1 MALSPR
7 TTAAMMEPR
16 TADMDI
22 TLITFTHP
30 SWGRDYNF
38 CTAQVEWLRNDPN
51 SGRPQYGVISNGI
64 AYDYVP
70 VQVTLPSSSD
80 EQASEGKI
88 VMSNVGQ
95 ELSPYLKAVGSSYPR
110 MTLETINSETPDIVE
125 AVWPELD
132 LANAQWNQMTVEVS
146 VKNNIAS
153 TEPLPHS
160 RFNRAEW
167 PNLAVAS

>member
-22 TLITFTHP
+22 TLITLSHP
-30 SWGRDYNF
+30 SWGRDYRF
-38 CTAQVEWLRNDPN
+38 CTAQTEWLRNNPD
-51 SGRPQYGVISNGI
+51 SGRPEYGVMSNGL
-64 AYDYVP
+64 AYEFVP
-70 VQVTLPSSSD
+70 VYVTLPSSSD
-80 EQASEGKI
+80 EQAPEGKI
-88 VMSNVGQ
+88 VMSNVGR
-95 ELSPYLKAVGSSYPR
+95 EISPYLKAVGSSYPR
-110 MTLETINSETPDIVE
+110 MTIETVNSATPDIVE
-125 AVWPELD
+125 ASWPELD
-132 LANAQWNQMTVEVS
+132 LASANWNNMTVEIT

-167 PNLAVAS
+167 PNLAA

>member
-22 TLITFTHP
+22 TLITLSHP
-30 SWGRDYNF
+30 SWGRDYRF
-38 CTAQVEWLRNDPN
+38 CTAQTEWLCNNPD
-51 SGRPQYGVISNGI
+51 SGRPEYGVMSNGL
-64 AYDYVP
+64 AYEFVP
-70 VQVTLPSSSD
+70 VYVTLPSSSD
-80 EQASEGKI
+80 EQAPEGKI
-88 VMSNVGQ
+88 VMSNVGR
-95 ELSPYLKAVGSSYPR
+95 EISPYLKAVGSSYPR
-110 MTLETINSETPDIVE
+110 LTLETVNSATPDIVE
-125 AVWPELD
+125 AAWPELD
-132 LANAQWNQMTVEVS
+132 LASAQWNKMTVEIT

-167 PNLAVAS
+167 PNLAT

>member
-22 TLITFTHP
+22 TLITLSHP
-30 SWGRDYNF
+30 SWGRDYRF
-38 CTAQVEWLRNDPN
+38 CTAQTEWLRNNPD
-51 SGRPQYGVISNGI
+51 SGRPEYGVMSNGL
-64 AYDYVP
+64 AYEFVP
-70 VQVTLPSSSD
+70 VYVTLPSSSD
-80 EQASEGKI
+80 EQAPEGKI
-88 VMSNVGQ
+88 VMNNVGR
-95 ELSPYLKAVGSSYPR
+95 EISPYLKAVGSSYPR
-110 MTLETINSETPDIVE
+110 LTLETVNSATPDIVE
-125 AVWPELD
+125 AAWPELD
-132 LANAQWNQMTVEVS
+132 LASAQWNKMTVEIT

-167 PNLAVAS
+167 PNLAT